1 MEDSNLF
8 EELRIR
14 DIELRKKWMEGDLT
28 KLTGKPS
35 KDKPHLK
42 FYPEYALQG
51 KLPEDTLYGYLY
63 ECNKAHMDDI
73 AIVFDPEVQGKK
85 YTYKDLFIEIDAMR
99 EVPKAHLILFVDS
112 EAKRK
117 NAINEVRKQIEL
129 KLGKDVVPRYFEFHE
144 SFPYTSNSKIDYISL
159 RSDDWAKMRS

>member
-51 KLPEDTLYGYLY
+51 KLPEDTLYGDLY
-63 ECNKAHMDDI
+63 ECNKAHMLGCYCELWKNGELRLEEKE
-73 AIVFDPEVQGKK
+73 ACLK
-85 YTYKDLFIEIDAMR
+85 YIDECKNISSQKTLCGR
-99 EVPKAHLILFVDS
+99 IKLQKLR
-112 EAKRK
+112 KRLC
-117 NAINEVRKQIEL
+117 Q
-129 KLGKDVVPRYFEFHE
+129 
-144 SFPYTSNSKIDYISL
+144 
-159 RSDDWAKMRS
+159 